1 MGGRRALYRWLGVCA
16 MMPLVT
22 VVGSGFLGAGSLTLI
37 TVTIFITRFF
47 RPRWMLVAGF
57 FIGAF
62 IGMSVYV
69 TYTRD
74 KTAIRGVVWGGA
86 SLSDRVDRILL
97 TVSTV
102 EWFTPSNITH
112 LEYIDDRLNQVSF
125 VGAAVQHLAN
135 TKTFLK
141 GETIWNAIIGLIPRA
156 IWRDKPMVAGSGDL
170 VSRLTG
176 LEFAEGTSVGV
187 GPVLE
192 LYGNFGRWGVIIGFV
207 LFGTVLGAVDLVAAH
222 ALDGRDWQRF
232 GLWFLVGSAFTQLTG
247 SLFEISTSVVGA
259 IVVGRVT
266 NSLLKKRRQRRTVAP
281 VPVLS

>member
-1 MGGRRALYRWLGVCA
+1 
-16 MMPLVT
+16 
-22 VVGSGFLGAGSLTLI
+22 
-37 TVTIFITRFF
+37 
-47 RPRWMLVAGF
+47 
-57 FIGAF
+57 
-62 IGMSVYV
+62 
-69 TYTRD
+69 
-74 KTAIRGVVWGGA
+74 
-86 SLSDRVDRILL
+86 
-97 TVSTV
+97 
-102 EWFTPSNITH
+102 
-112 LEYIDDRLNQVSF
+112 
-125 VGAAVQHLAN
+125 
-135 TKTFLK
+135 
-141 GETIWNAIIGLIPRA
+141 
-156 IWRDKPMVAGSGDL
+156 MVAGSGD
-170 VSRLTG
+170 RLPAHR